1 MTAGAVAIEG
11 HRHEA
16 DTIRGL
22 LIAFVGASAALLAWA
37 VFWLIGSITSRE
49 QVEISL
55 SLVLAYALVH
65 TGSPE
70 TWLAPDGLEAYRGV
84 WRRAQRATR

>member
-1 MTAGAVAIEG
+1 MAAARVLIVGGGIG
-11 HRHEA
+11 
-16 DTIRGL
+16 GL
-22 LIAFVGASAALLAWA
+22 AS
-37 VFWLIGSITSRE
+37 
-49 QVEISL
+49 
-55 SLVLAYALVH
+55 LAYALVH